1 MCGIFGYLSSNINNF
16 YTEIINS
23 GYKIKER
30 GPESTQIINTKDYIL
45 MFHRLS
51 IMNPIRYLDQP
62 FVYLSRFPS
71 SNLKEVYYIMCNGE
85 IYNYKDLMKEYNI
98 QLEKEHND
106 ISIIFPLFESL
117 NYNFTHLNRLLNGE
131 YSLTIIKVIYERDG
145 TERLDTVYM
154 STDPCSVRPLFY
166 CINPE
171 TNVVCFSSL
180 LKGLT
185 DLPNINKKLI
195 TRMDGGDIVIVK
207 FKNGVIDSE
216 FQTVYNFDYNLSGL
230 MKPLCEDNE
239 LYKRIYETLKECVV
253 KRLDSDRPL
262 GCLLSGGLDSSL
274 VAAIASEELKKR
286 GQKLYTFSIGMI
298 GGTDLEFAKKVSKHI
313 GSEHTEVIFTEEE
326 GLSVIKDVVKTCE
339 SYDITT
345 IRASIPQYLLAKY
358 IREKTEIK
366 VVLNGDGSDECW
378 GGYLYNYMAPSVLEF
393 HKDNMKLIDNIHYF
407 DGLRVDRNIS
417 RWGLEARVPFLDWDL
432 VKLSKMV
439 SPSVKK
445 PTLERMEK
453 YVLRKSVEE
462 SNKELLPMDIL
473 WRKKEAFSD
482 GVSPNP
488 KRCLGAPSGSETSFP
503 IRIEK
508 SWYQVI
514 QEYIER
520 VYDEEKIENPQFSR
534 EEYLY
539 NKPISKESEYYR
551 RVFSREFTNEVE
563 RVIPY
568 YWMPNWNTDVKDPS
582 ARKLNV
588 YS

>member
-85 IYNYKDLMKEYNI
+85 IYNYKDLMKQYNI

-106 ISIIFPLFESL
+106 ISIIYPLFETL
-117 NYNFTHLNRLLNGE
+117 NYNFTELNRLLNGE
-131 YSLTIIKVIYERDG
+131 YSLTIIKVIYELDG
-145 TERLDTVYM
+145 SERLDRVYM
-154 STDPCSVRPLFY
+154 STDPSSVRPLFY
-166 CINPE
+166 CIDSEN
-171 TNVVCFSSL
+171 NVVCFSSL

-185 DLPNINKKLI
+185 NLPNINKKLI
-195 TRMDGGDIVIVK
+195 TRMDGGDIVIIA

-216 FQTVYNFDYNLSGL
+216 FQTVYKFDYNLSGL
-230 MKPLCEDNE
+230 MKPISEDKD

-253 KRLDSDRPL
+253 KRLHSDRPL

-274 VAAIASEELKKR
+274 VAAIASEELKKK
-286 GQKLYTFSIGMI
+286 GKKLYTFSIGMT
-298 GGTDLEFAKKVSKHI
+298 GGTDLVYAQKVAKHI

-326 GLSVIKDVVKTCE
+326 GLSVINDVIKTCE

-358 IREKTEIK
+358 ISQNTDIK

-378 GGYLYNYMAPSVLEF
+378 CGYLYNYNAPSIIEL

-417 RWGLEARVPFLDWDL
+417 RWGLEARVPFLDWEL
-432 VKLSKMV
+432 VKLSKMI

-445 PTLERMEK
+445 PTIDRMEK
-453 YVLRKSVEE
+453 YILRKSVEE
-462 SNKELLPMDIL
+462 MEPMLLPSEVL
-473 WRKKEAFSD
+473 WRRKEAFSD
-482 GVSPNP
+482 GVS
-488 KRCLGAPSGSETSFP
+488 KK
-503 IRIEK
+503 EK

-514 QEYIER
+514 QEHIEKI
-520 VYDEEKIENPQFSR
+520 YDEEKIPKYE

-539 NKPISKESEYYR
+539 TISKESDYYR
-551 RVFSREFTNEVE
+551 RVFNKEFTKEVE

-568 YWMPNWNTDVKDPS
+568 YWMPNWNKDVKDPS
-582 ARKLNV
+582 ARKLNI